1 MWYWTLIISLRV
13 THTRQLF
20 LTLQEQYEQLF
31 QTVSTFQTCKDE
43 MQKEHDDLIE
53 KLTDLK
59 QSFGLQEDAIENMI
73 SQGNS
78 PAFFQFLP
86 HTRIFH

>member
-1 MWYWTLIISLRV
+1 MISTSRV
-13 THTRQLF
+13 GHTRQLF

-31 QTVSTFQTCKDE
+31 ETVSNFQTCKDD

-59 QSFGLQEDAIENMI
+59 HSFQMQEEIIENMI
-73 SQGNS
+73 SKGNS
-78 PAFFQFLP
+78 YALC
-86 HTRIFH
+86 